1 MNARWTTAR
10 GNKRKKPISSRIV
23 NIIGHNYLSLS
34 ELFPVLNNSHRLRK
48 KKSPICNDE
57 SPIFTQQSLNY
68 KPQAPNYA
76 NFHRGEKYV
85 PSWAYNLFIVMKNLS
100 AHDEKASNQNLR
112 AQRPMLRPKKSS
124 QKPMK
129 PTKTERITK
138 YRRPEMRTKQATD
151 GARDGAAETSRLG
164 T

>member
-1 MNARWTTAR
+1 
-10 GNKRKKPISSRIV
+10 
-23 NIIGHNYLSLS
+23 
-34 ELFPVLNNSHRLRK
+34 
-48 KKSPICNDE
+48 
-57 SPIFTQQSLNY
+57 
-68 KPQAPNYA
+68 
-76 NFHRGEKYV
+76 
-85 PSWAYNLFIVMKNLS
+85 MKNLS